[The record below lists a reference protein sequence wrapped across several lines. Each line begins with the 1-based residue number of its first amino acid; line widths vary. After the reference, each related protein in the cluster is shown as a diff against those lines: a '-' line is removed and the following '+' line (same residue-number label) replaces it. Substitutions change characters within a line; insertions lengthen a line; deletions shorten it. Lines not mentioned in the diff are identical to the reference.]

1 MNIKHISTVALLTGI
16 MALPI
21 MTSCGDNENF
31 SVDHVLTP
39 DELAEMR
46 RQDSIAEVLRN
57 TINADL
63 VLTYDCEFYISESS
77 YDGTTVNV
85 EIDKIAELFGLTHEQ
100 VIAGI
105 AEEEGAPEILGLA
118 IEGTTHADNMTK
130 TNTNSSW
137 GHWWSAEGNVT
148 QWGADAYVFAEYDPE
163 AEVFN
168 VGQYPGHC
176 VAGTTYQFIEGL
188 RYQDYRVA
196 VVIRAKATERGE
208 VVASVVGTQELTL
221 TTKTTYGYEAEAVPG
236 FDADKLLSDLGIA
249 SIDEASWLAVKTDG
263 SYAQEYNADFDGFW
277 YDMQGFAGQWGDN
290 ASVYCGHSNDTIV
303 VGQFPARLE
312 AGTNLT
318 IQYGAIANDKIEL
331 LTIHVIIEAG
341 DDINAAT
348 VVDTQNLSLVQKTT
362 YGYESVEVP
371 GQDLAK
377 AMTDLGV
384 ASLDEI
390 TWIGTLPDGTYTQ
403 AYTADPNAFWYDM
416 EGYVGSWG
424 DSASVFCGLYDGVIK
439 LGQYPDHLHA
449 GDQVTVHYGAYANGK
464 IELFNITLSIVA
476 GDDIN
481 AATLVGTQEL
491 TLETETTFGYE
502 AEEVPGQDFGKL
514 FADLGVTSIDEI
526 TWFGVQAD
534 GTYTQAYT
542 ADPNAFWYDLDGF
555 VGSHGDN
562 ASVYCGLY
570 DGVIKVGQFPDRLHA
585 GDKVTVQFG
594 GYANGKAE
602 IFKVTVVINEYVD
615 PETAPEGQP
624 ENMTQDITLAWTCN
638 ADWAGS
644 EEVDVRETLRNAFKM
659 TTYQIFQAFQ
669 NGELKM
675 YNGQITETD
684 PVYTGEAPGYWLN
697 VNGESVE
704 WGSDAAYYCFLELR
718 KDACVVYGANHPE
731 NLTTAL
737 DSKLTY
743 YVVCNGATVTFN
755 ININIAAPAEPASG
769 ARQRRGVRHPFTP
782 VNSH

>member
-1 MNIKHISTVALLTGI
+1 MNIKHISTTALLAGI
-16 MALPI
+16 MALPM

-31 SVDHVLTP
+31 SVDHVLTA

-46 RQDSIAEVLRN
+46 RQDSIAEVMRN

-63 VLTYDCEFYISESS
+63 VLTYDCEFYVSESS
-77 YDGTTVNV
+77 YDGTTVTV
-85 EIDKIAELFGLTHEQ
+85 DIDQIAQLFGLTHEQ

-118 IEGTTHADNMTK
+118 IEGSTHADNMTK

-221 TTKTTYGYEAEAVPG
+221 KTKTTYGYEAETVPG
-236 FDADKLLSDLGIA
+236 FDAAKLISDLGIS
-249 SIDEASWLAVKTDG
+249 SINDAAWLAVKTDG

-277 YDMQGFAGQWGDN
+277 YDMQGFAGQWGDD
-290 ASVYCGHSNDTIV
+290 ASVYCGHVNDTIV

-341 DDINAAT
+341 DDINAAE
-348 VVDTQNLSLVQKTT
+348 VVDTQNLSLIQKTT

-371 GQDLAK
+371 GQDLNK
-377 AMTDLGV
+377 AMADLGV
-384 ASLDEI
+384 TSLGDI
-390 TWIGTLPDGTYTQ
+390 TWIGVLPDGTYTQ

-416 EGYVGSWG
+416 
-424 DSASVFCGLYDGVIK
+424 
-439 LGQYPDHLHA
+439 
-449 GDQVTVHYGAYANGK
+449 
-464 IELFNITLSIVA
+464 
-476 GDDIN
+476 
-481 AATLVGTQEL
+481 
-491 TLETETTFGYE
+491 
-502 AEEVPGQDFGKL
+502 
-514 FADLGVTSIDEI
+514 
-526 TWFGVQAD
+526 
-534 GTYTQAYT
+534 
-542 ADPNAFWYDLDGF
+542 DGF
-555 VGSHGDN
+555 VGSYGDN
-562 ASVYCGLY
+562 ASVFCGLY

-585 GDKVTVQFG
+585 GDKLTVQFG

-602 IFKVTVVINEYVD
+602 LFKINIVINEYVD

-624 ENMTQDITLAWTCN
+624 ENLTQDINLTWTCN
-638 ADWAGS
+638 ANWEGS

-675 YNGQITETD
+675 YNGQITEGE
-684 PVYTGEAPGYWLN
+684 PNYTGEAPGYWLN
-697 VNGESVE
+697 ANGETVE
-704 WGSDAAYYCFLELR
+704 WGPDAAYYCFLELR

-743 YVVCNGATVTFN
+743 YVVCNGATVTLN
-755 ININIAAPAEPASG
+755 ININIAAPADLASG
-769 ARQRRGVRHPFTP
+769 AKHRRGVRRPFRP
-782 VNSH
+782 

>member
-1 MNIKHISTVALLTGI
+1 MNIKHISTTALLAGI
-16 MALPI
+16 MALPM

-31 SVDHVLTP
+31 SVDHVLTA

-46 RQDSIAEVLRN
+46 RQDSIAEVMRN

-77 YDGTTVNV
+77 YDGTTVTV
-85 EIDKIAELFGLTHEQ
+85 DIDQIAQLFGLSHEQ

-221 TTKTTYGYEAEAVPG
+221 TTKTTYSYEAEPVPG
-236 FDADKLLSDLGIA
+236 FDAAKLCSDLGIS
-249 SIDEASWLAVKTDG
+249 SINDAAWLAVKTDG

-277 YDMQGFAGQWGDN
+277 YDMEGFAGQWGDD
-290 ASVYCGHSNDTIV
+290 ASVYCGHVNDTIV

-331 LTIHVIIEAG
+331 LTIHVVIEAG
-341 DDINAAT
+341 DDINAAE
-348 VVDTQNLSLVQKTT
+348 VVDTQNLSLIQKTT
-362 YGYESVEVP
+362 YGYESEEVP
-371 GQDLAK
+371 GQDLNK
-377 AMTDLGV
+377 AMADLGV
-384 ASLDEI
+384 TSLSDI
-390 TWIGTLPDGTYTQ
+390 TWIGVLPDGTYTQ
-403 AYTADPNAFWYDM
+403 AYTADANAFWYDM
-416 EGYVGSWG
+416 DGYVGSWG
-424 DSASVFCGLYDGVIK
+424 DSASVFCGLYDDVIK

-464 IELFNITLSIVA
+464 IVLFNITLTIAAS
-476 GDDIN
+476 DDIN
-481 AATLVGTQEL
+481 AATLVDTQEL

-514 FADLGVTSIDEI
+514 FADLGVSSIDEI

-542 ADPNAFWYDLDGF
+542 ADANAFWYDMDGF
-555 VGSHGDN
+555 VGSYGDN

-602 IFKVTVVINEYVD
+602 LFKINIVINEYVD
-615 PETAPEGQP
+615 PEVAPEGQP
-624 ENMTQDITLAWTCN
+624 ENLTQDINLTWTCN
-638 ADWAGS
+638 ANWEGS

-675 YNGQITETD
+675 YNGQITEGE
-684 PVYTGEAPGYWLN
+684 PNYTGEAPGYWLN
-697 VNGESVE
+697 ANGETVE
-704 WGSDAAYYCFLELR
+704 WGPDAAYYCFLELR

-755 ININIAAPAEPASG
+755 ININIAAPADPASG
-769 ARQRRGVRHPFTP
+769 AKHRRGVRRPFRP
-782 VNSH
+782 

>member
-1 MNIKHISTVALLTGI
+1 MNIKHISTAALLAGI
-16 MALPI
+16 MALPM

-31 SVDHVLTP
+31 SVDHVLTA

-46 RQDSIAEVLRN
+46 RQDSIAEVMRN

-63 VLTYDCEFYISESS
+63 VLTYDCEFYVSESS
-77 YDGTTVNV
+77 YDGTTVTV
-85 EIDKIAELFGLTHEQ
+85 DIDQIAQLFGLTHEQ

-148 QWGADAYVFAEYDPE
+148 TWGADAYVYAEYDPE

-221 TTKTTYGYEAEAVPG
+221 TTKTTYGYEAEPVPG
-236 FDADKLLSDLGIA
+236 FDAAKLISDLGIS
-249 SIDEASWLAVKTDG
+249 SINDAAWLAVKTDG

-277 YDMQGFAGQWGDN
+277 YDMDGFAGQWGDN
-290 ASVYCGHSNDTIV
+290 ASVYCGHVNDTIV

-331 LTIHVIIEAG
+331 LTIHIVIEAG
-341 DDINAAT
+341 DDINAAE
-348 VVDTQNLSLVQKTT
+348 VVDTQNLSLMQKTT

-384 ASLDEI
+384 TSLDEI

-416 EGYVGSWG
+416 DGFVGSWG

-464 IELFNITLSIVA
+464 IVLFNITLTILA

-481 AATLVGTQEL
+481 AATLVATQEL

-502 AEEVPGQDFGKL
+502 AEVVPGQDFDKL
-514 FADLGVTSIDEI
+514 FADLGVSSIDEI
-526 TWFGVQAD
+526 TWFGVQSD

-542 ADPNAFWYDLDGF
+542 ADPNAFWYDMDGF
-555 VGSHGDN
+555 VGSYGDN

-570 DGVIKVGQFPDRLHA
+570 DGVIKVGQFPDKLHA

-602 IFKVTVVINEYVD
+602 LFKINIVINEYVD
-615 PETAPEGQP
+615 PETAPEGNP
-624 ENMTQDITLAWTCN
+624 ENATQDITLSWTCN
-638 ADWAGS
+638 ADWVGS
-644 EEVDVRETLRNAFKM
+644 EEIDVRETLRNAFKM

-675 YNGQITETD
+675 YNGQITEGD

-697 VNGESVE
+697 VNGETVE
-704 WGSDAAYYCFLELR
+704 WGNDAAYYCFLELR
-718 KDACVVYGANHPE
+718 KDACVIYGANHPE

-743 YVVCNGATVTFN
+743 YVVCNGVTVTFN
-755 ININIAAPAEPASG
+755 ININIAAPADPASG
-769 ARQRRGVRHPFTP
+769 AKNRRGVRRPFRP
-782 VNSH
+782 

>member
-1 MNIKHISTVALLTGI
+1 M
-16 MALPI
+16 
-21 MTSCGDNENF
+21 
-31 SVDHVLTP
+31 
-39 DELAEMR
+39 
-46 RQDSIAEVLRN
+46 
-57 TINADL
+57 
-63 VLTYDCEFYISESS
+63 
-77 YDGTTVNV
+77 
-85 EIDKIAELFGLTHEQ
+85 
-100 VIAGI
+100 
-105 AEEEGAPEILGLA
+105 EGF
-118 IEGTTHADNMTK
+118 
-130 TNTNSSW
+130 
-137 GHWWSAEGNVT
+137 V
-148 QWGADAYVFAEYDPE
+148 
-163 AEVFN
+163 
-168 VGQYPGHC
+168 
-176 VAGTTYQFIEGL
+176 
-188 RYQDYRVA
+188 
-196 VVIRAKATERGE
+196 
-208 VVASVVGTQELTL
+208 
-221 TTKTTYGYEAEAVPG
+221 
-236 FDADKLLSDLGIA
+236 
-249 SIDEASWLAVKTDG
+249 
-263 SYAQEYNADFDGFW
+263 
-277 YDMQGFAGQWGDN
+277 GQWGDN
-290 ASVYCGHSNDTIV
+290 ASVYCGHVADTIV

-341 DDINAAT
+341 DDINAAE
-348 VVDTQNLSLVQKTT
+348 VVDTQNLSIVQKTT
-362 YGYESVEVP
+362 YGYETEEVP

-377 AMTDLGV
+377 AMSDLGV
-384 ASLDEI
+384 TSLDDI

-403 AYTADPNAFWYDM
+403 AYTADANAFWYDM
-416 EGYVGSWG
+416 DGFVGSWG
-424 DSASVFCGLYDGVIK
+424 DNASVFCGLYDGVIK
-439 LGQYPDHLHA
+439 LGQYPDHMHA

-464 IELFNITLSIVA
+464 IVLFNITLTIAES
-476 GDDIN
+476 DDIN
-481 AATLVGTQEL
+481 AATLVDTQVL

-514 FADLGVTSIDEI
+514 FADLGVSSIDEI

-555 VGSHGDN
+555 VGSYGDN
-562 ASVYCGLY
+562 ASVFCGLY

-602 IFKVTVVINEYVD
+602 LFKVTVVINEYVD

-624 ENMTQDITLAWTCN
+624 ENLTQDITLSWTCN
-638 ADWAGS
+638 ADWEGS

-675 YNGQITETD
+675 YNGQITEGD

-697 VNGESVE
+697 ANGETVE
-704 WGSDAAYYCFLELR
+704 WGANAAYYCFLELR

-755 ININIAAPAEPASG
+755 ININIAAPADPASG
-769 ARQRRGVRHPFTP
+769 AKHRRGVRRPFRP
-782 VNSH
+782 

>member
-1 MNIKHISTVALLTGI
+1 MNIKHISTTAFLAGI
-16 MALPI
+16 MALPM

-31 SVDHVLTP
+31 SVDHVLTA

-46 RQDSIAEVLRN
+46 RQDSIAEVMRN

-63 VLTYDCEFYISESS
+63 VLTYDCEFYVSESS
-77 YDGTTVNV
+77 YDGTTVTV
-85 EIDKIAELFGLTHEQ
+85 DIDQIAQLFGLTHEQ

-118 IEGTTHADNMTK
+118 IEGSTHADNMTK

-221 TTKTTYGYEAEAVPG
+221 KTKTTYGYEAETVPG
-236 FDADKLLSDLGIA
+236 FDADKLISDLGIS
-249 SIDEASWLAVKTDG
+249 SINDAAWLAVKTDG

-277 YDMQGFAGQWGDN
+277 YDMQGFAGQWGDD
-290 ASVYCGHSNDTIV
+290 ASVYCGHVNDTIV

-341 DDINAAT
+341 DDINAAE
-348 VVDTQNLSLVQKTT
+348 VVDTQNLSLIQKTT

-371 GQDLAK
+371 GQDLNK
-377 AMTDLGV
+377 AMADLGV
-384 ASLDEI
+384 TSLGDI
-390 TWIGTLPDGTYTQ
+390 TWIGVLPDGTYTQ

-416 EGYVGSWG
+416 DGYVGSWG
-424 DSASVFCGLYDGVIK
+424 DNASVFCGLYDGVIK

-449 GDQVTVHYGAYANGK
+449 GDQVTAHYGAYANGK
-464 IELFNITLSIVA
+464 IVLFNITLTIAAS
-476 GDDIN
+476 DDIN
-481 AATLVGTQEL
+481 AATLVDTQEL

-514 FADLGVTSIDEI
+514 FADLGVSSIDEI
-526 TWFGVQAD
+526 TWFGVQTD

-542 ADPNAFWYDLDGF
+542 ADPNAFWYDMDGF
-555 VGSHGDN
+555 VGSYGDN
-562 ASVYCGLY
+562 ASVFCGLY

-602 IFKVTVVINEYVD
+602 LFKINIVINEYVD

-624 ENMTQDITLAWTCN
+624 ENLTQDINLTWTCN
-638 ADWAGS
+638 ANWEGS

-675 YNGQITETD
+675 YNGQITEGE
-684 PVYTGEAPGYWLN
+684 PNYTGEAPGYWLN
-697 VNGESVE
+697 ANGETVE
-704 WGSDAAYYCFLELR
+704 WGADAAYYCFLELR

-755 ININIAAPAEPASG
+755 ININIAAPADPASG
-769 ARQRRGVRHPFTP
+769 AKHRRGVRRPFRP
-782 VNSH
+782 

>member
-1 MNIKHISTVALLTGI
+1 MNIKHISTTALLVGI
-16 MALPI
+16 MALPM

-31 SVDHVLTP
+31 SVDHVMTP

-277 YDMQGFAGQWGDN
+277 YDMQGFAGQWGDD

-449 GDQVTVHYGAYANGK
+449 GDQVEVLTSANVRQLHRQCRK
-464 IELFNITLSIVA
+464 VATRKPIPKAWQPKAVSEHRATICLF
-476 GDDIN
+476 
-481 AATLVGTQEL
+481 E
-491 TLETETTFGYE
+491 
-502 AEEVPGQDFGKL
+502 
-514 FADLGVTSIDEI
+514 
-526 TWFGVQAD
+526 
-534 GTYTQAYT
+534 
-542 ADPNAFWYDLDGF
+542 
-555 VGSHGDN
+555 
-562 ASVYCGLY
+562 
-570 DGVIKVGQFPDRLHA
+570 
-585 GDKVTVQFG
+585 
-594 GYANGKAE
+594 NG
-602 IFKVTVVINEYVD
+602 
-615 PETAPEGQP
+615 
-624 ENMTQDITLAWTCN
+624 
-638 ADWAGS
+638 
-644 EEVDVRETLRNAFKM
+644 
-659 TTYQIFQAFQ
+659 
-669 NGELKM
+669 
-675 YNGQITETD
+675 
-684 PVYTGEAPGYWLN
+684 
-697 VNGESVE
+697 
-704 WGSDAAYYCFLELR
+704 
-718 KDACVVYGANHPE
+718 
-731 NLTTAL
+731 
-737 DSKLTY
+737 
-743 YVVCNGATVTFN
+743 
-755 ININIAAPAEPASG
+755 
-769 ARQRRGVRHPFTP
+769 
-782 VNSH
+782 

>member
-1 MNIKHISTVALLTGI
+1 MNIKHISTAALLAGV
-16 MALPI
+16 MALPM

-31 SVDHVLTP
+31 SVDHVLTA

-46 RQDSIAEVLRN
+46 RQDSIAEVMRN

-63 VLTYDCEFYISESS
+63 VLTYDCEFYVSESS
-77 YDGTTVNV
+77 YDGTTVTV
-85 EIDKIAELFGLTHEQ
+85 DIDQIAQLFGLTHEQ

-148 QWGADAYVFAEYDPE
+148 TWGADAYVYAEYDPE

-221 TTKTTYGYEAEAVPG
+221 TTKTTYGYEAEPVPG
-236 FDADKLLSDLGIA
+236 FDAAKLISDLGIS
-249 SIDEASWLAVKTDG
+249 SINDAAWLAVKTDG

-277 YDMQGFAGQWGDN
+277 YDMDGFAGQWGDN
-290 ASVYCGHSNDTIV
+290 ASVYCGHVNDTIV

-331 LTIHVIIEAG
+331 LTIHIVIEAG
-341 DDINAAT
+341 DDINAAE
-348 VVDTQNLSLVQKTT
+348 VVDTQNLSLMQKTT

-384 ASLDEI
+384 TSLDEI

-416 EGYVGSWG
+416 DGFVGSWG

-464 IELFNITLSIVA
+464 IVLFNITLTILA

-481 AATLVGTQEL
+481 AATLVATQEL

-502 AEEVPGQDFGKL
+502 AEVVPGQDFDKL
-514 FADLGVTSIDEI
+514 FADLGVSSIDEI
-526 TWFGVQAD
+526 TWFGVQSD

-542 ADPNAFWYDLDGF
+542 ADPNAFWYDMDGF
-555 VGSHGDN
+555 VGSYGDN

-570 DGVIKVGQFPDRLHA
+570 DGVIKVGQFPDKLHA

-602 IFKVTVVINEYVD
+602 LFKINIVINEYVD
-615 PETAPEGQP
+615 PETAPEGNP
-624 ENMTQDITLAWTCN
+624 ENATQDITLSWTCN
-638 ADWAGS
+638 ADWVGS
-644 EEVDVRETLRNAFKM
+644 EEIDVRETLRNAFKM

-675 YNGQITETD
+675 YNGQITEGD

-697 VNGESVE
+697 VNGETVE
-704 WGSDAAYYCFLELR
+704 WGNDAAYYCFLELR
-718 KDACVVYGANHPE
+718 KDACVIYGANHPE

-743 YVVCNGATVTFN
+743 YVVCNGVTVTFN
-755 ININIAAPAEPASG
+755 ININIAAPADPASG
-769 ARQRRGVRHPFTP
+769 AKHRRGVRRPFRP
-782 VNSH
+782 

>member
-1 MNIKHISTVALLTGI
+1 MNIKHISTAALLAGI
-16 MALPI
+16 IALPM

-31 SVDHVLTP
+31 SVDHVLTA

-46 RQDSIAEVLRN
+46 RQDSIAEVMRN

-63 VLTYDCEFYISESS
+63 VLTYDCEFYVSESS
-77 YDGTTVNV
+77 YDGTTVTV
-85 EIDKIAELFGLTHEQ
+85 DIDQIAQLFGLTHEQ

-148 QWGADAYVFAEYDPE
+148 TWGADAYVYAEYDPE

-221 TTKTTYGYEAEAVPG
+221 TTKTTYGYEAEPVPG
-236 FDADKLLSDLGIA
+236 FDAAKLISDLGIS
-249 SIDEASWLAVKTDG
+249 SINDAAWLAVKTDG

-277 YDMQGFAGQWGDN
+277 YDMDGFAGQWGDN
-290 ASVYCGHSNDTIV
+290 ASVYCGHVNDTIV

-331 LTIHVIIEAG
+331 LTIHIVIEAG
-341 DDINAAT
+341 DDINAAE
-348 VVDTQNLSLVQKTT
+348 VVDTQNLSLMQKTT

-384 ASLDEI
+384 TSLDEI

-416 EGYVGSWG
+416 DGFVGSWG

-464 IELFNITLSIVA
+464 IVLFNITLTILA

-481 AATLVGTQEL
+481 AATLVATQEL

-502 AEEVPGQDFGKL
+502 AEVVPGQDFDKL
-514 FADLGVTSIDEI
+514 FADLGVSSIDEI
-526 TWFGVQAD
+526 TWFGVQSD

-542 ADPNAFWYDLDGF
+542 ADPNAFWYDMDGF
-555 VGSHGDN
+555 VGSYGDN

-570 DGVIKVGQFPDRLHA
+570 DGVIKVGQFPDKLHA

-602 IFKVTVVINEYVD
+602 LFKINIVINEYVD
-615 PETAPEGQP
+615 PETAPEGNP
-624 ENMTQDITLAWTCN
+624 ENATQDITLSWTCN
-638 ADWAGS
+638 ADWVGS
-644 EEVDVRETLRNAFKM
+644 EEIDVRETLRNAFKM

-675 YNGQITETD
+675 YNGQITEGD

-697 VNGESVE
+697 VNGETVE
-704 WGSDAAYYCFLELR
+704 WGNDAAYYCFLELR
-718 KDACVVYGANHPE
+718 KDACVIYGANHPE

-743 YVVCNGATVTFN
+743 YVVCNGVTVTFN
-755 ININIAAPAEPASG
+755 ININIAAPADPASG
-769 ARQRRGVRHPFTP
+769 AKHRRGVRRPFRP
-782 VNSH
+782 

>member
-1 MNIKHISTVALLTGI
+1 MNIKHISTTALLAGI
-16 MALPI
+16 MALPM

-31 SVDHVLTP
+31 SVDHVLTA

-46 RQDSIAEVLRN
+46 RQDSIAEVMRN

-63 VLTYDCEFYISESS
+63 VLTYDCEFYVSESS
-77 YDGTTVNV
+77 YDGTTVTV
-85 EIDKIAELFGLTHEQ
+85 DIDQIAQLFGLTHEQ

-221 TTKTTYGYEAEAVPG
+221 KTKTTYGYEAETVPG
-236 FDADKLLSDLGIA
+236 FDAAKLISDLGIS
-249 SIDEASWLAVKTDG
+249 SINDAAWLAVKTDG

-277 YDMQGFAGQWGDN
+277 YDMQGFAGQWGDD
-290 ASVYCGHSNDTIV
+290 ASVYCGHVNDTIV

-341 DDINAAT
+341 DDINAAE
-348 VVDTQNLSLVQKTT
+348 VVDTQNLSLIQKTT

-371 GQDLAK
+371 GQDLNK
-377 AMTDLGV
+377 AMADLGV
-384 ASLDEI
+384 TSLGDI
-390 TWIGTLPDGTYTQ
+390 TWIGVLPDGTYTQ

-416 EGYVGSWG
+416 
-424 DSASVFCGLYDGVIK
+424 
-439 LGQYPDHLHA
+439 
-449 GDQVTVHYGAYANGK
+449 
-464 IELFNITLSIVA
+464 
-476 GDDIN
+476 
-481 AATLVGTQEL
+481 
-491 TLETETTFGYE
+491 
-502 AEEVPGQDFGKL
+502 
-514 FADLGVTSIDEI
+514 
-526 TWFGVQAD
+526 
-534 GTYTQAYT
+534 
-542 ADPNAFWYDLDGF
+542 DGF
-555 VGSHGDN
+555 VGSYGDN
-562 ASVYCGLY
+562 ASVFCGLY

-602 IFKVTVVINEYVD
+602 LFKINIVINEYVD

-624 ENMTQDITLAWTCN
+624 ENLTQDINLTWTCN
-638 ADWAGS
+638 ANWEGS

-675 YNGQITETD
+675 YNGQITEGD

-697 VNGESVE
+697 ANGETVE
-704 WGSDAAYYCFLELR
+704 WGPDAAYYCFLELR

-743 YVVCNGATVTFN
+743 YVVCNGATVTLN
-755 ININIAAPAEPASG
+755 ININIAAPADPASG
-769 ARQRRGVRHPFTP
+769 AKHRRGVRRPFRP
-782 VNSH
+782 

>member
-1 MNIKHISTVALLTGI
+1 MNIKHISTAALLAGI
-16 MALPI
+16 MALPM

-31 SVDHVLTP
+31 SVDHVLTA

-46 RQDSIAEVLRN
+46 RQDSIAEVMRN

-77 YDGTTVNV
+77 YDGTTVTV
-85 EIDKIAELFGLTHEQ
+85 DIDQIAQLFGLTHEQ

-148 QWGADAYVFAEYDPE
+148 TWGADAYVYAEYDPE

-221 TTKTTYGYEAEAVPG
+221 TTKTTYGYEAEPVPG
-236 FDADKLLSDLGIA
+236 FDAAKLISDLGIS
-249 SIDEASWLAVKTDG
+249 SINDAAWLAVKTDG

-277 YDMQGFAGQWGDN
+277 YDMDGFAGQWGDN
-290 ASVYCGHSNDTIV
+290 ASVYCGHVNDTIV

-331 LTIHVIIEAG
+331 LTIHIVIEAG
-341 DDINAAT
+341 DDINAAE
-348 VVDTQNLSLVQKTT
+348 VVDTQNLSLMQKTT

-384 ASLDEI
+384 TSLDEI

-416 EGYVGSWG
+416 DGFVGSWG

-464 IELFNITLSIVA
+464 IVLFNITLTILA

-481 AATLVGTQEL
+481 AATLVATQEL

-502 AEEVPGQDFGKL
+502 AEVVPGQDFDKL
-514 FADLGVTSIDEI
+514 FADLGVSSIDEI
-526 TWFGVQAD
+526 TWFGVQSD

-542 ADPNAFWYDLDGF
+542 ADPNAFWYDMDGF
-555 VGSHGDN
+555 VGSYGDN

-570 DGVIKVGQFPDRLHA
+570 DGVIKVGQFPDKLHA

-602 IFKVTVVINEYVD
+602 LFKINIVINEYVD
-615 PETAPEGQP
+615 PETAPEGNP
-624 ENMTQDITLAWTCN
+624 ENATQDITLSWTCN
-638 ADWAGS
+638 ADWVGS
-644 EEVDVRETLRNAFKM
+644 EEIDVRETLRNAFKM

-675 YNGQITETD
+675 YNGQITEGD

-697 VNGESVE
+697 VNGETVE
-704 WGSDAAYYCFLELR
+704 WGNDAAYYCFLELR
-718 KDACVVYGANHPE
+718 KDACVIYGANHPE

-743 YVVCNGATVTFN
+743 YVVCNGVTVTFN
-755 ININIAAPAEPASG
+755 ININIAAPADPASG
-769 ARQRRGVRHPFTP
+769 AKHRRGVRRPFRP
-782 VNSH
+782 